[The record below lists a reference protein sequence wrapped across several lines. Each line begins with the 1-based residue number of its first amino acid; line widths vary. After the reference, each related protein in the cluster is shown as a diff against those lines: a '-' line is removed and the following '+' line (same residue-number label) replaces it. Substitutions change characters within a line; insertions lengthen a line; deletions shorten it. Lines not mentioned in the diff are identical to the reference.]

1 MIFRRVIKLEQRKEV
16 INLGTLAH
24 YIQTIEEM
32 FAKEEL
38 NITEQS
44 LVLSQALERLNVK
57 VKKMQA
63 DNMIQEMPLG
73 GLIKRFMNRKEDEE

>member
-1 MIFRRVIKLEQRKEV
+1 MSKLEQRKEV
-16 INLGTLAH
+16 INLGNLAH
-24 YIQTIEEM
+24 YIQKIEEM
-32 FAKEEL
+32 FGKEEL

-73 GLIKRFMNRKEDEE
+73 GLIKRFMNRKEGEE

>member
-1 MIFRRVIKLEQRKEV
+1 MKFHRVNRLEQRKEV
-16 INLGTLAH
+16 INLGNLGH
-24 YIQTIEEM
+24 YIQKIEEM

-44 LVLSQALERLNVK
+44 LVLGQTLERLNIK

-63 DNMIQEMPLG
+63 DNMIQQMPLG
-73 GLIKRFMNRKEDEE
+73 GLIKRFMKNKEDEG

>member
-1 MIFRRVIKLEQRKEV
+1 MEQRKEV
-16 INLGTLAH
+16 INLGNLGH
-24 YIQTIEEM
+24 YIQKIEEM
-32 FAKEEL
+32 FAKENL

-44 LVLSQALERLNVK
+44 LVLSQTLERINTK

-73 GLIKRFMNRKEDEE
+73 GLIKRFMKSKEEE

>member
-1 MIFRRVIKLEQRKEV
+1 MIKLEQRKEV

>member
-1 MIFRRVIKLEQRKEV
+1 MKFPRGLNKLEQRKEV
-16 INLGTLAH
+16 INLGNLGH
-24 YIQTIEEM
+24 YIQKIEEM
-32 FAKEEL
+32 FAKENL

-44 LVLSQALERLNVK
+44 LVLSQTLERINTK

-73 GLIKRFMNRKEDEE
+73 GLIKRFMKSKEEE

>member
-1 MIFRRVIKLEQRKEV
+1 MIFRRVSKLEQRKEV
-16 INLGTLAH
+16 INLGNLAH
-24 YIQTIEEM
+24 YIQKIEEM
-32 FAKEEL
+32 FGKEEL

-73 GLIKRFMNRKEDEE
+73 GLIKRFMNRKEGEE